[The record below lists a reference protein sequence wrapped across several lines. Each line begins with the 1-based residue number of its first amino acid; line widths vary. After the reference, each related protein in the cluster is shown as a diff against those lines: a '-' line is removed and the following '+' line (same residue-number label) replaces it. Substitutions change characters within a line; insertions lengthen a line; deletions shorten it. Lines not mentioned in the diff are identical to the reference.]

1 MKCAICKNKTTWDTS
16 FGDENFIICPK
27 CYNRLNPHQDM
38 QIHFALIE
46 IGRIKR
52 EKKEEK

>member
-1 MKCAICKNKTTWDTS
+1 MKCTICKNKTTWDTS

-27 CYNRLNPHQDM
+27 CYDRLNPHQDI
-38 QIHFALIE
+38 QIHYALIE

>member
-1 MKCAICKNKTTWDTS
+1 MKCAICKNKTTWATS
-16 FGDENFIICPK
+16 FGDENFIICFE
-27 CYNRLNPHQDM
+27 CYNRLNPHQNM

-46 IGRIKR
+46 IGCIKR